1 LKNEQNKKLEWEIK
15 FLDVQNTHSNNLNRI
30 KELEEKIQ
38 QLEEI
43 NKDKE
48 NKNEELNIAFTQ
60 ENLKKNFENQE
71 TVLQVNFNF

>member
-1 LKNEQNKKLEWEIK
+1 MKNEQNKKLEWEIK